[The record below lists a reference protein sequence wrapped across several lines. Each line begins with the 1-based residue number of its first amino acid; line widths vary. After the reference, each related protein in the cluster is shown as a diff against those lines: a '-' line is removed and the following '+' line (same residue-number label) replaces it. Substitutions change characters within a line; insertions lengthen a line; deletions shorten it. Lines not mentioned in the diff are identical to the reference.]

1 MRFFSLHD
9 MHAGRWQI
17 ALWAI
22 CFVLLAAVSAA
33 WSETVSPPPPVPE
46 LSASVE
52 KSTVSVGDLI
62 WLTLTYD
69 LPEEA
74 RLPEDPVVHGIEKLN
89 VVEQVV
95 HIGEIK
101 IRFLIDQLESF
112 KIDRINLT
120 YFDKNG
126 NEQTIET
133 GPIAVTVLS
142 GLGEK
147 PEEAVLMPIQDIIP
161 LSLRWMPYLPWAVI
175 AGILLCVIT
184 GLILWHRKYRTGKII
199 ATMVDP
205 PHVRAEKEIN
215 QLVARGLFEKGDV
228 KTFYFVFSE
237 IIRRYMESIRHFP
250 AAEMTTEEIVQHART
265 NTHDQQLLP
274 VLGQADLVKF
284 ADAVPTRD
292 RKAQDIKTARAYI
305 RQTCPAPDKTTN
317 GKSNMEVG
325 Q

>member
-1 MRFFSLHD
+1 MRFFSLYD
-9 MHAGRWQI
+9 MPSGRWQI
-17 ALWAI
+17 ILLAM
-22 CFVLLAAVSAA
+22 CFVLFAAASAA
-33 WSETVSPPPPVPE
+33 WAETVSPPPVPE

-52 KSTVSVGDLI
+52 KSPVSVGDLI
-62 WLTLTYD
+62 WLTLKYD
-69 LPEEA
+69 LPEGA
-74 RLPEDPVVHGIEKLN
+74 RLPEDPAVRGIEKLN
-89 VVEQVV
+89 VIEQVV

-101 IRFLIDQLESF
+101 IQFLIDQLESF
-112 KIDRINLT
+112 KIDRIDLT

-142 GLGEK
+142 GLGK
-147 PEEAVLMPIQDIIP
+147 NPEEAVLMPIQDIIP
-161 LSLRWMPYLPWAVI
+161 LSLRWMPYLPWAL
-175 AGILLCVIT
+175 AGGILLCVIIA
-184 GLILWHRKYRTGKII
+184 LIWWHRKHRTSKIT

-205 PHVRAEKEIN
+205 PHVLAEKEID
-215 QLVARGLFEKGDV
+215 QLVARRLFERGDV

-250 AAEMTTEEIVQHART
+250 AAEMTTEEIARYVRT
-265 NTHDQQLLP
+265 NTCDQRLLP

-284 ADAVPTRD
+284 ADAVPARD

-305 RQTCPAPDKTTN
+305 RQTRPATDKIQN
-317 GKSNMEVG
+317 GQTDMEMK

>member
-1 MRFFSLHD
+1 MKFFSLHD
-9 MHAGRWQI
+9 MHAGPWQI
-17 ALWAI
+17 TLWAI
-22 CFVLLAAVSAA
+22 CFVLLAAASAA

-62 WLTLTYD
+62 WLTLAYD
-69 LPEEA
+69 LPEGA
-74 RLPEDPVVHGIEKLN
+74 RLPEDPVVRGIEKLN

-95 HIGEIK
+95 QIGEIK

-112 KIDRINLT
+112 EIDRINLT

-126 NEQTIET
+126 NERTIET
-133 GPIAVTVLS
+133 GPVAITVLS

-147 PEEAVLMPIQDIIP
+147 PEEAALMPIQDIIP
-161 LSLRWMPYLPWAVI
+161 LSLRWMPYLPWALA

-184 GLILWHRKYRTGKII
+184 GLIWWHRKHRTEKII

-250 AAEMTTEEIVQHART
+250 AAEMTTEEIVRHVRT
-265 NTHDQQLLP
+265 NTHDQQLFP

-292 RKAQDIKTARAYI
+292 RKAQDIKTVRAYI
-305 RQTCPAPDKTTN
+305 RQTRPAPNKAGN
-317 GKSNMEVG
+317 GQKE
-325 Q
+325 